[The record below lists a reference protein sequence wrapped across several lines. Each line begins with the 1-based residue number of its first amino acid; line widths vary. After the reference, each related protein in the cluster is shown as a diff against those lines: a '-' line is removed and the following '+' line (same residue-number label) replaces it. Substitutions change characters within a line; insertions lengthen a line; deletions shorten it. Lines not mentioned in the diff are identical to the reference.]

1 MAALDELKVLDRP
14 VRPHAADE
22 PVVVL
27 RRGTAVDVGDE
38 VDVLRRV
45 MQHGLGREKPLH
57 HDQLRRAGRRR
68 GRRRWY
74 RGGGGGRPSRSR
86 IGHRGRVR
94 RGWCTVRALETC
106 GAEGGDG
113 GADDGRSHWWSS
125 TMATTLV
132 LRCVSL
138 W

>member
-1 MAALDELKVLDRP
+1 MSACYELDVLDRP
-14 VRPHAADE
+14 VRPHTADE

-68 GRRRWY
+68 GRGRWY
-74 RGGGGGRPSRSR
+74 RGGGGGRPSRGR
-86 IGHRGRVR
+86 IGQRGRVR
-94 RGWCTVRALETC
+94 RGWWRVRAVE
-106 GAEGGDG
+106 EGGG
-113 GADDGRSHWWSS
+113 
-125 TMATTLV
+125 
-132 LRCVSL
+132 
-138 W
+138 

>member
-1 MAALDELKVLDRP
+1 MAACDELEVLDRP
-14 VRPHAADE
+14 VWPHTADE

-74 RGGGGGRPSRSR
+74 RGGGGGRRGRGR
-86 IGHRGRVR
+86 IGHRGRGR
-94 RGWCTVRALETC
+94 RRWGTVRGVGASR
-106 GAEGGDG
+106 AEGGG
-113 GADDGRSHWWSS
+113 GGGGGGRLRWGTSS
-125 TMATTLV
+125 
-132 LRCVSL
+132 
-138 W
+138 